1 MNGLIALENG
11 ERLKAPEIT
20 AIAKRTWQKMSYDEQ
35 KAVTT
40 QAIQELQE
48 IREMKTLSKRNVAL
62 SAFHDTKKT
71 LESIENQVS
80 PILVLFFAMILLNVY
95 SRFWLYMHVP
105 PQKSP
110 SLPFAA
116 TRIITMLLIL
126 SYLVPGSRNSSTSA
140 FARHCLIL
148 HFVLRPFAYLG
159 SKVYITVLL
168 IVLSLSLSN
177 DIL

>member
-1 MNGLIALENG
+1 LNGLIALENG
-11 ERLKAPEIT
+11 ERLKVPEIT

-80 PILVLFFAMILLNVY
+80 PILVILFFAMILLNVY

-168 IVLSLSLSN
+168 IVLFLTF
-177 DIL
+177 